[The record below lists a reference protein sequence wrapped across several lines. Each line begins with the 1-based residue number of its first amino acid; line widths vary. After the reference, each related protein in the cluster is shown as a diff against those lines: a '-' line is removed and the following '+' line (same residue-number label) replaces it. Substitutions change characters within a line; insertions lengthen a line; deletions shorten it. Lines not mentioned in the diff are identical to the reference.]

1 MDSKRFVS
9 EKGNESDVTVS
20 SCNHIFSNREG
31 VVASFH
37 TSGANMNDSQL
48 VLSDFPYYSPIIT
61 FAATDSR
68 EPVTYLKEA
77 GVALITKPQTD
88 LGGVKAFLGGFGRGY
103 ERYVGDGV
111 SLSDADQL
119 SKFAGQLCY
128 MSFGDTRTMNKDASK
143 YFSNIKEQ
151 KHGSVF
157 EHPNFSFLFW
167 GIDRAV
173 SHELVR
179 HRAGFGFSQ
188 VSQRYVDD
196 KDLRF
201 ILNEEF
207 DDNGPL
213 YLNFIESCSNAL
225 RSYMTAVDHLSIKYS
240 TDTTMNKRD
249 IRKRVNQS
257 ARRFLPNC
265 TETAIVVTMNAR
277 GLRHFC
283 EMRASRHADL
293 PINDLALK
301 VYRIA
306 KHVAPI
312 IFEDYEEQ
320 LQPDGVHQEIVT
332 PFVKV

>member
-1 MDSKRFVS
+1 
-9 EKGNESDVTVS
+9 
-20 SCNHIFSNREG
+20 
-31 VVASFH
+31 
-37 TSGANMNDSQL
+37 MNNSQS
-48 VLSDFPYYSPIIT
+48 VFSDFPYYDPQIFKGETGSHGPI
-61 FAATDSR
+61 
-68 EPVTYLKEA
+68 TYLKEA

-88 LGGVKAFLGGFGRGY
+88 LSHGVKAFLRGFGRGY
-103 ERYVGDGV
+103 ERYIEDEVV
-111 SLSDADQL
+111 LSDADQL
-119 SKFAGQLCY
+119 SKFAGQICY
-128 MSFGDTRTMNKDASK
+128 MSLGDVRTMNKDASK
-143 YFSNIKEQ
+143 YFNNIKEQ

-207 DDNGPL
+207 DDGGAL
-213 YLNFIESCSNAL
+213 FLNFVEGCSSAL
-225 RSYMTAVDHLSIKYS
+225 EKYQNVVEHLSSRYADGNMS
-240 TDTTMNKRD
+240 KREL
-249 IRKRVNQS
+249 RKRVNQS
-257 ARRFLPNC
+257 ARRMLPNC
-265 TETAIVVTMNAR
+265 TETAIVTTMNAR

-320 LQPDGVHQEIVT
+320 LQPDGVHREIVT
-332 PFVKV
+332 PYVKV